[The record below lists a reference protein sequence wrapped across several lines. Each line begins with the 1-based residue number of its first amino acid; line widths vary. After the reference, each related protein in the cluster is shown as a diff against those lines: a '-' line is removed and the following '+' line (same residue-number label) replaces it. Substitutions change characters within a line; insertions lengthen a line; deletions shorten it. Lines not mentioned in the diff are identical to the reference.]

1 MYRLALT
8 PEALS
13 DPPLLDDA
21 QRAVVGHPGGPLLV
35 LAGPG
40 TGKTTTLVE
49 SVVDRIARRG
59 AAPGSVLV
67 LTFSRRAAAD
77 LRTRGAGGLGR
88 PVVTPAGPTFP
99 PVLS

>member
-1 MYRLALT
+1 MSAGRARIQVMYRLALT

-13 DPPLLDDA
+13 DPPVLDDA
-21 QRAVVGHPGGPLLV
+21 QAAVVAHPGGPLLV

-59 AAPGSVLV
+59 ATPDSVLV
-67 LTFSRRAAAD
+67 LT
-77 LRTRGAGGLGR
+77 
-88 PVVTPAGPTFP
+88 
-99 PVLS
+99 LSLIHI